1 LLNDTMTPWGREPT
15 MRIRLTRKLANLLN
29 GVDLTHCRV
38 GNILDVHPSVGQM
51 LVAEEWAEP
60 VEQKR
65 DTAAD
70 RSPRRAGE

>member
-1 LLNDTMTPWGREPT
+1 V
-15 MRIRLTRKLANLLN
+15 N

-70 RSPRRAGE
+70 LSPRRAGE

>member
-1 LLNDTMTPWGREPT
+1 

-38 GNILDVHPSVGQM
+38 GSILDVHPSVGQM
-51 LVAEEWAEP
+51 LVAEEWAERL
-60 VEQKR
+60 EQKR

-70 RSPRRAGE
+70 CSPRHTGE